1 MKLRSLPRIDYS
13 VLNDRGEKVIKVDER
28 VKMGDKVVE
37 ELKVV
42 EDIRHSLETYQGVEK
57 FETIQEIEEGVAV
70 INELGKQYRHLH
82 VELRAELGDEEYG
95 QKYPHYGTNVQV
107 LKQFS
112 KVARDRMKILREE
125 ASKVDDK
132 TYEQFSKLRVSRDVL
147 DMKIKQVEDSIDLKN
162 VDDISDINEYIS
174 KMEAFLNEYF
184 DMSGRYKLCLGDE
197 YDGELFEDDLKY
209 LSDCIKFAKNVR
221 KNVSQATKTKEDQ
234 ISLEK
239 LKTGQVLKGE
249 NLFSE
254 ITKRLEILEL
264 KYDQDLCSW

>member
-57 FETIQEIEEGVAV
+57 FETIQEVEEGVAV

-82 VELRAELGDEEYG
+82 VELRGDLVDEEYG

-162 VDDISDINEYIS
+162 VDDISNINEYIS

-184 DMSGRYKLCLGDE
+184 DMSGR
-197 YDGELFEDDLKY
+197 
-209 LSDCIKFAKNVR
+209 
-221 KNVSQATKTKEDQ
+221 
-234 ISLEK
+234 
-239 LKTGQVLKGE
+239 
-249 NLFSE
+249 
-254 ITKRLEILEL
+254 
-264 KYDQDLCSW
+264 